1 LASWEPIAIAA
12 ALPCWSGPV
21 SPVPLSGGMTNANFV
36 VADAGK
42 RYVARIGGDIPAHL
56 IQRSAEAAVCRAAH
70 RAGVSPEV
78 VYADANAMV
87 IGFIEGRTF
96 EPEDVRASK
105 NHWRLMGL
113 LRSAHRDIPK
123 YLRGPAPL
131 FWVFQVVRHY
141 GHLLR
146 ELASPHVDAL
156 DDLARQAAELE
167 RAVGPIELVFGH
179 NDLLAANII
188 DDGKRLW
195 LVDWEYAGFNS
206 ALFDLGGLA
215 SNSDV
220 SSEGTDNLAELYFE
234 RVVDDALRRRMAAMT
249 AASLLRETLWSMV
262 SEHTSALS
270 FDYAAYTAQNT
281 GRFVAAYA
289 AFQKMS
295 K

>member
-1 LASWEPIAIAA
+1 VAIREPIAIAA

-21 SPVPLSGGMTNANFV
+21 SPTPLSGGMTNANFV
-36 VADAGK
+36 VEDAGR

-70 RAGVSPEV
+70 EAGVSPAV
-78 VYADANAMV
+78 RYADSHALV
-87 IGFIEGRTF
+87 IDFIEGRTF
-96 EPEDVRASK
+96 EPHDVRASA
-105 NHWRLMGL
+105 NHWRLIGL
-113 LRSAHRDIPK
+113 VRSAHRNIPK
-123 YLRGPAPL
+123 YLRGPPPL

-146 ELASPHVDAL
+146 ELDSPHVVAL
-156 DDLARQAAELE
+156 ADFARNAAALE
-167 RAVGPIELVFGH
+167 RAVGPIELIFGH

-215 SNSDV
+215 SNNQV
-220 SSEGTDNLAELYFE
+220 SPDGADSLAELYFE
-234 RVVDDALRRRMAAMT
+234 RVVDHALRRRMAAMA

-262 SEHTSALS
+262 SEHTSALG
-270 FDYAAYTAQNT
+270 FDYAAYTAQNM

-289 AFQKMS
+289 AFEKM
-295 K
+295 